1 MKKIPLCRPSINDN
15 EIKSIVEA
23 LKSGWITHGPKNREL
38 EESVYRREQ
47 LQVKIPD
54 AGNRVISS
62 HVWH

>member
-1 MKKIPLCRPSINDN
+1 LI
-15 EIKSIVEA
+15 
-23 LKSGWITHGPKNREL
+23 PKNREL